1 MTDEAFRLASI
12 GRRNRWM
19 FDAWDARVTQD
30 PGESFLGYALVGDV
44 TDRAVSTLA
53 SCSRV

>member
-1 MTDEAFRLASI
+1 MKLFAWRLL
-12 GRRNRWM
+12 
-19 FDAWDARVTQD
+19 
-30 PGESFLGYALVGDV
+30 ESFTGHVLVVDL